1 MDQDKDISKKKV
13 VNLNSFR
20 KRKKTENMKSKKE
33 LNGDSTPLKN
43 KIAVYVQL
51 IIVLV
56 ANFYLMQRWQGYRM
70 KVSIFKFRF

>member
-20 KRKKTENMKSKKE
+20 KRKKTENIKSKKE

-56 ANFYLMQRWQGYRM
+56 AIFYLMQRCQG
-70 KVSIFKFRF
+70 